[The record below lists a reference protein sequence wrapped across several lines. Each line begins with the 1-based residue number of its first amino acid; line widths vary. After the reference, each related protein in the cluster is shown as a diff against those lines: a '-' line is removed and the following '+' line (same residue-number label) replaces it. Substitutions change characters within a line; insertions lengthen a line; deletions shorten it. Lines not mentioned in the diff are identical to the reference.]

1 MLYYVLVYECVLVQM
16 LSARSGMLSFNRL
29 SNHLFPTDSVVVLQ
43 VSCHLC
49 HFELRLNH
57 FAFVNILC
65 SFIVMIPL
73 GLNESFVLAPYTSS
87 CSLYICNIG
96 HCSRKLTVSPNS
108 IFNEYTCIIIIWK
121 AQGVTQ

>member
-16 LSARSGMLSFNRL
+16 LSARSGVLSFNRL
-29 SNHLFPTDSVVVLQ
+29 SNHSGVVLQ

-49 HFELRLNH
+49 QFELRLNH

-73 GLNESFVLAPYTSS
+73 DLRKSFTLAPYT
-87 CSLYICNIG
+87 LQFVY
-96 HCSRKLTVSPNS
+96 L
-108 IFNEYTCIIIIWK
+108 
-121 AQGVTQ
+121 